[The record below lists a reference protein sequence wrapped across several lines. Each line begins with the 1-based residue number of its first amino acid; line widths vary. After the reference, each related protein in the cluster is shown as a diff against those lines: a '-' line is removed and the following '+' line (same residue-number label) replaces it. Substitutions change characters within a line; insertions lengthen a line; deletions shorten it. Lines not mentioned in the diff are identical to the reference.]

1 MDGEGQIISGVY
13 GRLGGIDGALLL
25 VVRGGGDGVLLLLR
39 LLLVVG
45 HAVVILVLAEGD
57 HNFGRFLNIFQR
69 PGALKRSGY
78 IVVGVLSFTVH
89 LDGVQGIAVLG
100 VDGEL
105 HVLSG
110 VYGLAGRING
120 AALALHA
127 GGDGVL
133 GLSDIGL
140 AVAVLVIAPGGPDR
154 LVLIHRDRGHGV
166 GGGVLDAVNGFVV
179 VLSHPA
185 DEEDGDILLSVVL
198 HSVVGGSSDVA
209 QSMRA
214 CRHIVY
220 HIWISL
226 TVERAAVGVVGQGI
240 GVFRLVGVRHT
251 VVVLVQTEGDRNR
264 VILRH
269 IGEGV
274 GGPLFG
280 HTSGEG
286 AAVIGEDL
294 FTCFV
299 RINGNGVHG
308 VVSAGGDGEGGVVSV
323 GYIRLIGADG
333 AVGPGGG
340 GDVVVIFGDIRLVV
354 VVPVQAPH
362 CVDRHIAVDGHGA
375 STEGGQRIAIAALID
390 SFAVVCGGPA
400 DEQHLMAV
408 LVGVGRLEIIGGV
421 QIMVLVVVQA
431 GLRLFGRALTAEISA
446 VGVIGQGAVVLVR
459 SAVFVR
465 ILRKGDGDGVVGPD
479 ITQGEGSA
487 GIPGDLSLPVVAVG
501 ISFHCGIVDILLY
514 NGDGVQGVVFLGLDG
529 KFGVCP
535 GNHIAGRGRDGA
547 VASINR
553 SGDAIG
559 LILHVGFAVAVGVI
573 APYGVDGLIL
583 RRDIHRGG
591 EDAVIIAVIQAV
603 NVAVLSLRP
612 AHKGHIFTANLIT
625 GGLELIGGVQPVT
638 GLRRDLLFLSSG
650 GRNTVEIS
658 AVGVIGH
665 GALLLCNVGL
675 AVTVGV
681 VAPGGIQGGVGVDS
695 VGAGHSGGG
704 GIVGG
709 QDRSGLVSCI
719 RPADEG
725 HCDAAHGAV
734 CGAAG
739 QGYLTAACDVGL
751 GRRDIGHTALNCVA
765 VVSEGKAS
773 LRGVISVTDGNRRG
787 YIASR
792 VIHDPA
798 LWGGFISGI
807 RILVSIFVA
816 RNCRLSQL
824 IGGSRWDTGNGRGL
838 AGLELEGPIGVQ
850 RSL

>member
-1 MDGEGQIISGVY
+1 M
-13 GRLGGIDGALLL
+13 
-25 VVRGGGDGVLLLLR
+25 
-39 LLLVVG
+39 
-45 HAVVILVLAEGD
+45 
-57 HNFGRFLNIFQR
+57 
-69 PGALKRSGY
+69 
-78 IVVGVLSFTVH
+78 
-89 LDGVQGIAVLG
+89 
-100 VDGEL
+100 
-105 HVLSG
+105 
-110 VYGLAGRING
+110 
-120 AALALHA
+120 
-127 GGDGVL
+127 
-133 GLSDIGL
+133 
-140 AVAVLVIAPGGPDR
+140 
-154 LVLIHRDRGHGV
+154 
-166 GGGVLDAVNGFVV
+166 
-179 VLSHPA
+179 
-185 DEEDGDILLSVVL
+185 
-198 HSVVGGSSDVA
+198 
-209 QSMRA
+209 
-214 CRHIVY
+214 
-220 HIWISL
+220 
-226 TVERAAVGVVGQGI
+226 
-240 GVFRLVGVRHT
+240 
-251 VVVLVQTEGDRNR
+251 
-264 VILRH
+264 
-269 IGEGV
+269 
-274 GGPLFG
+274 
-280 HTSGEG
+280 
-286 AAVIGEDL
+286 
-294 FTCFV
+294 
-299 RINGNGVHG
+299 
-308 VVSAGGDGEGGVVSV
+308 
-323 GYIRLIGADG
+323 
-333 AVGPGGG
+333 
-340 GDVVVIFGDIRLVV
+340 VVIFGDIRLAV

-362 CVDRHIAVDGHGA
+362 RVDHHIAADGHGA

-390 SFAVVCGGPA
+390 FILCGSICCPA

-408 LVGVGRLEIIGGV
+408 LVGVGGLEIIGGV
-421 QIMVLVVVQA
+421 QLMVLVVVQA
-431 GLRLFGRALTAEISA
+431 GLRLRLFVLTAEISA

-487 GIPGDLSLPVVAVG
+487 GIPGDVVLPVVGVG
-501 ISFHCGIVDILLY
+501 FSFCRVIKNIPRL
-514 NGDGVQGVVFLGLDG
+514 NFDGVQGVVFLGLDG

-535 GNHIAGRGRDGA
+535 GEHIAGRGRDGA

-591 EDAVIIAVIQAV
+591 EDAVIIAVIQSV

-650 GRNTVEIS
+650 GRSTVEIS

-665 GALLLCNVGL
+665 GALVLCNVGI

-719 RPADEG
+719 RPADESYR
-725 HCDAAHGAV
+725 DAAHGAV

-739 QGYLTAACDVGL
+739 QGYLSAACDDGL
-751 GRRDIGHTALNCVA
+751 GRRDIGHTALNCIA